1 MALRTDLSTESVNS
15 LSDLELLQPEEFA
28 FTVVW
33 QFSKAI
39 LIQWLFILQKRRK
52 HHMRLMTIHEHRD
65 LTIHKPP
72 IGGLY
77 GKEETRQSGR
87 KAQLHLQTKGP
98 ST

>member
-1 MALRTDLSTESVNS
+1 M
-15 LSDLELLQPEEFA
+15 SDLELLQHEEFA

-52 HHMRLMTIHEHRD
+52 HHMRLMTINELRD

-87 KAQLHLQTKGP
+87 KAQLPLQTKGP